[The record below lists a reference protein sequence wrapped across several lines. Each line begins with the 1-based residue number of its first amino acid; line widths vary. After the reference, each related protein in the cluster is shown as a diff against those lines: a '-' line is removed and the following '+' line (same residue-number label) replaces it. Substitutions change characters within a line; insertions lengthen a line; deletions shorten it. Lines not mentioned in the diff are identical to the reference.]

1 MFSYPSMVLDE
12 GDGAVRAHKVI
23 PTFLFMLCG
32 ASALAAPEDRFGMD
46 MPTIS
51 PGNARGSQPL
61 SHEFGGADI
70 VGISGRTIYNTLKT
84 VSDNTQLVFRGAV
97 EANIFSKLSPSVVII
112 ITDDG
117 MGSGSLISKSG
128 TILTNWHVVNESS
141 EVDVIFKPAGQEE
154 PKESDVLVGKVMFVD
169 EISDLALVTVQSVPR
184 NSKPIP
190 LANHSDIH
198 VGADVHAIGHPEGL
212 LWTYT
217 KGLISQVRPGF
228 QWGSGDKIVHEAD
241 IIQTQTPINFGNS
254 GGPLLSNNGKLVGV
268 NSMGREGE
276 GLNFAIAVSEVKRFI
291 AAKESRLAPDKPGK
305 TDEQGKKT
313 SDWCWLNEEAGDDAK
328 IVPVDFDCDE
338 KVDGVFIVPHDKS
351 EPISCVFDRNDDGKH
366 DQIIYDTDRDGSW
379 DVSLWDVDFDGDSD
393 LRGYHPDGKFKPSRY
408 EGIS

>member
-1 MFSYPSMVLDE
+1 
-12 GDGAVRAHKVI
+12 
-23 PTFLFMLCG
+23 
-32 ASALAAPEDRFGMD
+32 MD

-97 EANIFSKLSPSVVII
+97 EANIFSKLSPSVVVVLAG
-112 ITDDG
+112 DG

-128 TILTNWHVVNESS
+128 TILTNWHIVNESS

-276 GLNFAIAVSEVKRFI
+276 GLNFAIAVSEVKRFV
-291 AAKESRLAPDKPGK
+291 AAKESRRAKVL
-305 TDEQGKKT
+305 TDNDSSQCKAQVLYEGR
-313 SDWCWLNEEAGDDAK
+313 NEEDTGKLLEIDSNCDGTGDTFFIIPDSELEGILVTFDK
-328 IVPVDFDCDE
+328 NGDSLSDIVVYDE
-338 KVDGVFIVPHDKS
+338 
-351 EPISCVFDRNDDGKH
+351 
-366 DQIIYDTDRDGSW
+366 DRDGAW
-379 DVSLWDVDFDGDSD
+379 DGSLYDVDFDGEPD
-393 LRGYHPDGKFKPSRY
+393 LVGHHPDGKLKPSSFSAY
-408 EGIS
+408 KPT